1 MQHIPVVSVIIPAY
15 NAAEHIETAIES
27 CLRQTLTDFEVLV
40 VDDGSVD
47 DTTSVVRGCTD
58 DPRVRL
64 LALGHNSGVSAA
76 RNAALDEAR
85 GEYVA
90 TLDADDRM
98 TEDRLAVLV
107 EAARRTGAD
116 MVHDDLYLEY
126 ECADV
131 PYGTLSGTTDAV
143 IDEIVAVDLD
153 RMIDCEIG
161 GPSRYR
167 LGLARPLIRRA
178 FLEQHHLRYDTGLTV
193 GEDHRLYLECVLA
206 GARWLQLPDAHYVY
220 VQRDGSATSARLLS
234 TLEGKLRVADELLQR
249 EALEPKARTALQRYR
264 RNIDTLLAYQ
274 RVVEP
279 AKAHHLGTAL
289 RAALR
294 NPAFVRRVGTEVPAL
309 LRRRWAYH
317 VRGHAH
323 ALDMLP
329 PPVDRPVRV

>member
-1 MQHIPVVSVIIPAY
+1 MRRLPVVSVIIPAY
-15 NAAEHIETAIES
+15 NAAEHIATAIES

-47 DTTSVVRGCTD
+47 DTISVVRGCTE

-64 LALGHNSGVSAA
+64 LPLGRNRGVSAA
-76 RNAALDEAR
+76 RNAALDQAQ

-98 TEDRLAVLV
+98 TEERLAALV
-107 EAARRTGAD
+107 QAARRTGAD
-116 MVHDDLYLEY
+116 MVHDDLYLVHEG
-126 ECADV
+126 ADV
-131 PYGTLSGTTDAV
+131 PYGTLSGTTDSAIHV
-143 IDEIVAVDLD
+143 VTAVDLD

-178 FLEQHHLRYDTGLTV
+178 FLEEHHLRYDTGLTV
-193 GEDHRLYLECVLA
+193 GEDHRLYLECLLA
-206 GARWLQLPDAHYVY
+206 GARWLQLPEPHYIY
-220 VQRDGSATSARLLS
+220 VQRDGSATSARLLG

-249 EALEPKARTALQRYR
+249 DTLEPRERITLQRYR
-264 RNIDTLLAYQ
+264 RNIDSLLAYQ

-294 NPAFVRRVGTEVPAL
+294 NPGFVRRVGTEVPAL

-317 VRGHAH
+317 VRGNAH

-329 PPVDRPVRV
+329 PGVNDTARV